1 MYSSQDA
8 ARSEAVTEAAD
19 LPETESHTMGSYSER
34 IPKKIDS
41 KGGSAQLISKTK
53 DKDIDTGGQYTEVN
67 PGQYH
72 ETNPGQYHE
81 VNPGQDYEVNP
92 GQYHETNPGQ
102 YHEVNPGQDYEVNPG
117 QYHEVNPGQY
127 RLEDKDIQVSVD
139 DNRFVTKK
147 WNIRRIKKISIE
159 IFPNLSPLGYY

>member
-1 MYSSQDA
+1 M
-8 ARSEAVTEAAD
+8 TEAAD
-19 LPETESHTMGSYSER
+19 LAETESHTMGSYSER

-92 GQYHETNPGQ
+92 GQYHE
-102 YHEVNPGQDYEVNPG
+102 
-117 QYHEVNPGQY
+117 VNPGQY

-147 WNIRRIKKISIE
+147 
-159 IFPNLSPLGYY
+159 